1 MYKISLPGKSILR
14 DYFQENRTS
23 RRPFLLLRISFPE
36 DLFLYNSSQL
46 VDGLE
51 DEEERHEGV
60 EDVLGELG
68 EELDE
73 RRSLKVVMLHDQLTK
88 ENETNN

>member
-1 MYKISLPGKSILR
+1 MGAVVHRLQQGV
-14 DYFQENRTS
+14 
-23 RRPFLLLRISFPE
+23 RPEGLH
-36 DLFLYNSSQL
+36 QL
-46 VDGLE
+46 VESLK
-51 DEEERHEGV
+51 DEEKRHEAC